1 MSLLLRVAALL
12 AGLAAAGAAPPAEP
26 VSPVPAANEPA
37 STYLFE
43 WITRTG
49 PAIERLTLFRD
60 GILVRKS
67 VSPDGKTEL
76 KKRKLSPEEYS
87 FYSEYFGTP
96 DSREGAG
103 DFETGLTGEQSARS
117 EISFAP
123 PGAARWSLSFDSF
136 STLSTPAARVK
147 SALEGLL
154 DSFGKVLPN
163 EDDFP
168 MEKLVP
174 GTLLRHRDGQEF
186 RVVHVDEGA
195 KIVELRPVGQPYSR
209 FFQWSKL
216 RYSFYPP

>member
-1 MSLLLRVAALL
+1 VNLLIRLTALL
-12 AGLAAAGAAPPAEP
+12 AGLAASTAPPAQP
-26 VSPVPAANEPA
+26 ASPSPAANEPPA

-43 WITRTG
+43 WTTRTG
-49 PAIERLTLFRD
+49 AASRRLTLFSD
-60 GILVRKS
+60 AILVRKS
-67 VSPDGKTEL
+67 VSPDGKTEI

-87 FYSEYFGTP
+87 FYSDYFGSP
-96 DSREGAG
+96 ESREGAG
-103 DFETGLTGEQSARS
+103 NFETGLTGDQSARS

-123 PGAARWSLSFDSF
+123 PGAARWSLTFDSF
-136 STLSTPAARVK
+136 SALSGPAARVK

-163 EDDFP
+163 EEDFP
-168 MEKLVP
+168 IEKLVP
-174 GTLLRHRDGQEF
+174 GTLLRRRDGQEF

-195 KIVELRPVGQPYSR
+195 KIVEARAVGQPYSQ

>member
-1 MSLLLRVAALL
+1 MSLVLRVAALL
-12 AGLAAAGAAPPAEP
+12 AGLAAGAAPATES
-26 VSPVPAANEPA
+26 VSAPPAANEA
-37 STYLFE
+37 ATSTYLFE
-43 WITRTG
+43 WMTRTG
-49 PAIERLTLFRD
+49 AASRRLTLFGD

-67 VSPDGKTEL
+67 VSTDGKTEL
-76 KKRKLSPEEYS
+76 KKRKLSAEEYA
-87 FYSEYFGTP
+87 FYSEYFGSP
-96 DSREGAG
+96 ESREGAG

-117 EISFAP
+117 EVSFAP
-123 PGAARWSLSFDSF
+123 PGGPRWSLSFDSF
-136 STLSTPAARVK
+136 SALSAPASRVK

-163 EDDFP
+163 EDEFP

-174 GTLLRHRDGQEF
+174 GALLRHRDGQEY

-209 FFQWSKL
+209 FYPWSKL

>member
-1 MSLLLRVAALL
+1 MNILVRVAALL
-12 AGLAAAGAAPPAEP
+12 AGLAAGAAPAAQPTSPPPAETE
-26 VSPVPAANEPA
+26 PAA

-43 WITRTG
+43 WMTRTG
-49 PAIERLTLFRD
+49 AASRRLTLFGD

-67 VSPDGKTEL
+67 VSQDGKTDL

-87 FYSEYFGTP
+87 FYTEYFGSP
-96 DSREGAG
+96 ESREGAG
-103 DFETGLTGEQSARS
+103 NFETGLTGDQSARS

-123 PGAARWSLSFDSF
+123 PGGPRWSLSFDSF
-136 STLSTPAARVK
+136 SALSAPASRVK

-174 GTLLRHRDGQEF
+174 GTLLRRRDGQEF
-186 RVVHVDEGA
+186 RVVHVDEQA
-195 KIVELRPVGQPYSR
+195 KIVEARAVGQPYSQ

-216 RYSFYPP
+216 RYSFFPP